1 MGVRESRAKYRRQVG
16 MREKPR
22 EREREREREK
32 GREGSGERKREGDSR
47 LVVSSTPRR
56 IRRTSNSSAD
66 RYGFLVDSR
75 EGGLQQ
81 RGGGGSGWKKQRREG
96 VSRGW
101 VPRRTRERRWC
112 LWGAGVVWRAGTPR
126 GCFHDDRNYRQ
137 GWPGAHQRGDP
148 LSF

>member
-16 MREKPR
+16 IARETER
-22 EREREREREK
+22 ERKRDREREREREK

-75 EGGLQQ
+75 EGGLQHRRR
-81 RGGGGSGWKKQRREG
+81 RGWGWVGVLGVEEAAWREG
-96 VSRGW
+96 VGRG
-101 VPRRTRERRWC
+101 
-112 LWGAGVVWRAGTPR
+112 
-126 GCFHDDRNYRQ
+126 
-137 GWPGAHQRGDP
+137 
-148 LSF
+148 